1 MQYQQYYAGLY
12 AQYQD
17 ADGGQKPTHQYQD
30 ALSRLPQSVLDQ
42 PANPPPPDVQSVVDK
57 MAEYAAKNGEDFER
71 TVLSK
76 NSSDPRFAFLRPGNE
91 YHAYYTTK
99 KLLYINKLCEEKL
112 EEAAK
117 PIMHSLNPDGKVG
130 FSLATTKLQPSDVT
144 LEDSSDDEGEIEGEG
159 SSEAAEKGQKEKGN
173 ESTDVAD
180 KAKGKIIPQAAK
192 QEEEVTSLQERE
204 KQVERRRKA
213 ALFIEELRRKRERQ
227 IAEEKE
233 LSRLGLNEDSEE
245 FVGPK
250 RPKTWYLVN
259 SDYY

>member
-1 MQYQQYYAGLY
+1 M
-12 AQYQD
+12 
-17 ADGGQKPTHQYQD
+17 
-30 ALSRLPQSVLDQ
+30 
-42 PANPPPPDVQSVVDK
+42 QSVVDK

-192 QEEEVTSLQERE
+192 QGWYFGLCVYVCVCVRVCVCTRVRTRVCVCVRVCIHVCVFVHRCVHMYYVPVAVSSCLHLHTLPSPTCTFAHAQSPPACLY
-204 KQVERRRKA
+204 VRKC
-213 ALFIEELRRKRERQ
+213 
-227 IAEEKE
+227 
-233 LSRLGLNEDSEE
+233 
-245 FVGPK
+245 
-250 RPKTWYLVN
+250 
-259 SDYY
+259 